1 MEERTQVYA
10 FEQDQES
17 EGGVKHEDGAINQQ
31 QQNESDLPN
40 IIQTLLKWQFPRN
53 KLICNVGVLALC
65 FQGYNLF
72 SIIFNSPYISMGIM
86 GPILPLGF
94 ALWNLVPDYG
104 KGIFQNILHENPKM
118 LKGIVKKMSMITI
131 PLLPIMLLL
140 FVAIVVLAQN
150 FNIVPY
156 GKHTDLVYY
165 ISLGLSA
172 GIVFV
177 WPTGMLLLSMYQYTA
192 KLWTEKIK
200 IYMDTIHDKLLQFDL
215 ETGNK
220 SKCLNDIYKSQE
232 VAEEWA
238 LKVNK
243 KMTILNGLFVSV
255 WIMMSIVMIV
265 IIWIMQSVN
274 PSPTNTWKIGF
285 LAFFALF
292 FLLFGI
298 LILYFLAKPNQVW
311 IKHSNYIL
319 NDARIMIRKEEL
331 FGSQFDQWLSQQ
343 EINSQRLFNIK
354 LTSKLLGRLAALLS
368 SVFTIV
374 FYFII
379 REELRSFASS

>member
-1 MEERTQVYA
+1 
-10 FEQDQES
+10 
-17 EGGVKHEDGAINQQ
+17 
-31 QQNESDLPN
+31 
-40 IIQTLLKWQFPRN
+40 
-53 KLICNVGVLALC
+53 
-65 FQGYNLF
+65 
-72 SIIFNSPYISMGIM
+72 
-86 GPILPLGF
+86 
-94 ALWNLVPDYG
+94 
-104 KGIFQNILHENPKM
+104 
-118 LKGIVKKMSMITI
+118 
-131 PLLPIMLLL
+131 
-140 FVAIVVLAQN
+140 
-150 FNIVPY
+150 
-156 GKHTDLVYY
+156 
-165 ISLGLSA
+165 
-172 GIVFV
+172 
-177 WPTGMLLLSMYQYTA
+177 
-192 KLWTEKIK
+192 
-200 IYMDTIHDKLLQFDL
+200 
-215 ETGNK
+215 
-220 SKCLNDIYKSQE
+220 
-232 VAEEWA
+232 
-238 LKVNK
+238 
-243 KMTILNGLFVSV
+243 
-255 WIMMSIVMIV
+255 MMSIVMIV